1 MAPEMLV
8 VGGDANGAYS
18 EMPAGRIG
26 ATCGRQ
32 AGRDG
37 RLRWPHPGAYEV
49 NEPKAPFSSALSGPL
64 QPWERRVA

>member
-37 RLRWPHPGAYEV
+37 RLRWPHPRFTELNYA
-49 NEPKAPFSSALSGPL
+49 KAFLFITRGGHRFAPDPAL
-64 QPWERRVA
+64 A

>member
-8 VGGDANGAYS
+8 VGGDVDGAYS
-18 EMPAGRIG
+18 EMPAGRVG

-37 RLRWPHPGAYEV
+37 RRRDRRSSHTEL
-49 NEPKAPFSSALSGPL
+49 NERHPFSSARTFGILSGFN
-64 QPWERRVA
+64 AH